1 MSAWSLHGLSRYL
14 KGRPIGAPNTFFS
27 FSEGTRK
34 NCICSVSKG
43 EKTII
48 HEVSSKIEKKLYFF
62 EEKNKDYMQTEPFA
76 ITPSGLRSCHYASPF
91 LRSISFFLRFDRE
104 DIVLFA

>member
-1 MSAWSLHGLSRYL
+1 MR
-14 KGRPIGAPNTFFS
+14 
-27 FSEGTRK
+27 
-34 NCICSVSKG
+34 VSKG

-48 HEVSSKIEKKLYFF
+48 HEVSSKIEKKRLYFF
-62 EEKNKDYMQTEPFA
+62 EEKKKDYMQTEPFA

-91 LRSISFFLRFDRE
+91 LCSISFFLRFDRE

>member
-1 MSAWSLHGLSRYL
+1 MR
-14 KGRPIGAPNTFFS
+14 
-27 FSEGTRK
+27 
-34 NCICSVSKG
+34 VSKG

-48 HEVSSKIEKKLYFF
+48 HEVSSKIEKKIIFF
-62 EEKNKDYMQTEPFA
+62 EEKKKDYMQTEPFV
-76 ITPSGLRSCHYASPF
+76 ITPSGLTSCHYASPF